1 MKKWMLGILVI
12 LSVAVVSVYAFIPQT
27 LVVATVTPINTN
39 YTNAVAYSS
48 DSNNWAKWWPTITK
62 NDSKQVGMYKGVGYQ
77 IVYKSYNNT
86 QLKLVYKNDTTI
98 ANMAVAGF
106 IHDSVKIIC
115 QFTFEANLNPIT
127 RIKQYNTAVYLK
139 QNVHDVMDGLRA
151 FLEKPENV
159 YGFKIKSTT
168 VKDTVL
174 LSTKTVFNHYPTT
187 IEVYAM
193 VAKLKAYIKQAGG
206 TETNAP
212 MLNVTKHDD
221 VTYKTM
227 VAIPIDHTLPES
239 NTIVLKRMVM
249 GKILESDSIKGGKTV
264 VDQSFKIFEQYF
276 EDYKHTSPAIPFQLL
291 VTDRLKEP
299 DSLKWVTRFYYPI
312 F

>member
-1 MKKWMLGILVI
+1 MLGILVI

-139 QNVHDVMDGLRA
+139 QNVHDVMDGKRISGNDASNMKQELDMRHANFTTAFNYGDKADVSYTYYSLRQLP
-151 FLEKPENV
+151 F
-159 YGFKIKSTT
+159 
-168 VKDTVL
+168 
-174 LSTKTVFNHYPTT
+174 
-187 IEVYAM
+187 
-193 VAKLKAYIKQAGG
+193 LKA
-206 TETNAP
+206 
-212 MLNVTKHDD
+212 
-221 VTYKTM
+221 
-227 VAIPIDHTLPES
+227 
-239 NTIVLKRMVM
+239 
-249 GKILESDSIKGGKTV
+249 V
-264 VDQSFKIFEQYF
+264 VKL
-276 EDYKHTSPAIPFQLL
+276 A
-291 VTDRLKEP
+291 
-299 DSLKWVTRFYYPI
+299 
-312 F
+312 